1 MAYLLPMRYRSLV
14 TATSLSWKNIIQSV
28 ACVNQLILKVL
39 EDTKCLFSTIT
50 FSVKQ
55 SDQLYYFVA
64 GKIYDL
70 GGQVL
75 AANSAPTIF
84 HLAKE
89 TASELEEMG
98 SHKVAII
105 DSTTGKYQ
113 DIQVADD
120 YVSVIS
126 LTLELQVSLWFLP
139 WMCAMLTLKS

>member
-1 MAYLLPMRYRSLV
+1 MCESAD
-14 TATSLSWKNIIQSV
+14 I
-28 ACVNQLILKVL
+28 
-39 EDTKCLFSTIT
+39 E
-50 FSVKQ
+50 
-55 SDQLYYFVA
+55 

-89 TASELEEMG
+89 TESELVELD
-98 SHKVAII
+98 SHKLALI
-105 DSTTGKYQ
+105 DCSTGKHQ

-126 LTLELQVSLWFLP
+126 PTLELQEKAKDSGRIGVQ
-139 WMCAMLTLKS
+139 